1 MSQTARYRYRIYPNV
16 AQRQALAQTFGCV
29 RYVYNFV
36 LALRKEQKMNYAE
49 SDRRLTALKQNIE
62 WLYDVSCVP
71 LQQGLRDQ
79 QTAFKN
85 FFDRRA
91 QFPSFRKKSNR
102 QTARYTRSAF
112 SLIGGKLSLG
122 RMPGLIKVKWSRDLP
137 TEPSSVTI
145 EHMPDG
151 RYFAS
156 FVVEINPEELPA
168 RNKQCGVDMGISD
181 VVTWSDG
188 YKSGRL
194 DMSKEDA
201 KLARLQ
207 RKMSRAKKGGSN
219 RAKLRKKVARQY
231 ARIRD
236 IRQYFLHKESLKIV
250 RNHDRVAVEDLA
262 IKNMVRNKKLAKA
275 ISYASW
281 GELVR
286 MIEYKLDWYGGTI
299 VKIDRWYPSSK
310 TCSSCGY
317 EAEQLPLSIRTWD
330 CPECHATL
338 DRDVNAA
345 INILAVGQTVWAAMQ
360 PEASEEDNQSQLAPA
375 A

>member
-1 MSQTARYRYRIYPNV
+1 MSRTARYRYRIYPNE
-16 AQRQALAQTFGCV
+16 AQRRTLAQTFGCV
-29 RYVYNFV
+29 RYVYNHI
-36 LALRKEQKMNYAE
+36 LALRKEMKMNYAE
-49 SDRRLTALKQNIE
+49 SDRRLTALKQDIE

-85 FFDRRA
+85 FFDSRA

-112 SLIGGKLSLG
+112 SLMGGKLNLG

-137 TEPSSVTI
+137 SDPSSVTV
-145 EHMPDG
+145 EQTPDG

-156 FVVEINPEELPA
+156 FVVIVNPEPQRA
-168 RNKQCGVDMGISD
+168 RNKQCGVDMGIND
-181 VVTWSDG
+181 VVARSDG
-188 YKSGRL
+188 YKSGKL
-194 DMSKEDA
+194 DMSAEDA

-207 RKMSRAKKGGSN
+207 RKMSRAKKGGKN

-236 IRQYFLHKESLKIV
+236 TRQDFLHKESLKIV
-250 RNHDRVAVEDLA
+250 RRHDFVAVEDLA
-262 IKNMVRNKKLAKA
+262 IKNMVCNKRLSKA

-286 MIEYKLDWYGGTI
+286 MIEYKLNWYGGTM

-317 EAEQLPLSIRTWD
+317 EADSLPLSIRTWD
-330 CPECHATL
+330 CPECDATL

-345 INILAVGQTVWAAMQ
+345 INILAVGQTVWAAKQ
-360 PEASEEDNQSQLAPA
+360 PDASEEDTQSQLAPA